1 MPRNLLVLTIASVL
15 ASGTAAFAADYAVE
29 QEAGFMAGAEQEA
42 VAVEE
47 DDSLIDVNI
56 DLGLFDDDEE
66 EVAMT
71 GAPDEPDAP
80 LMPE

>member
-1 MPRNLLVLTIASVL
+1 MPRNLLVLTLASVL
-15 ASGTAAFAADYAVE
+15 ASATAASAADYAVE
-29 QEAGFMAGAEQEA
+29 QEAGFMPGAEQEA

-66 EVAMT
+66 EVVMT

-80 LMPE
+80 LPVE

>member
-15 ASGTAAFAADYAVE
+15 ASATMASAADYSAE
-29 QEAGFMAGAEQEA
+29 QETGFMAGAEQEA

-66 EVAMT
+66 MAMT

-80 LMPE
+80 MISK